1 MAIRIPHNIWVNLLD
16 LAYDRVLSGT
26 RGIDKAS
33 ELALKYSGTGL
44 TLDQQA
50 HALIKRQRILA
61 GSSGFITGLGG
72 FMSLPVAIPANMV
85 SVVFIQLRMI
95 AAIAY
100 MGGYD
105 IEDKKVRSMV
115 FTCMAG
121 NAIKDILQEI
131 GISAGTRLT
140 QRLINSI
147 SEKSLIAVNQKVGFV
162 LLTKSGGHG
171 IVKLSKVVPL
181 AGGLIGGSIDII
193 ATDAMGRAARRV
205 FLNGSS
211 ENIIPS

>member
-1 MAIRIPHNIWVNLLD
+1 MAIHIPNDLWENLLD
-16 LAYDRVLSGT
+16 LAYNRVLTGT
-26 RGIDKAS
+26 KGIDKAS
-33 ELALKYSGTGL
+33 SLALKYNKTGL
-44 TLDQQA
+44 TPDQQA
-50 HALIKRQRILA
+50 HALVKRQRLLA

-105 IEDKKVRSMV
+105 IEDRKVRSMV

-121 NAIKDILQEI
+121 NAMKDILQEI

-140 QRLINSI
+140 QRSINSI
-147 SEKSLIAVNQKVGFV
+147 SEKSLVAINQKVGFALV
-162 LLTKSGGHG
+162 AKSGGHG
-171 IVKLSKVVPL
+171 IIKLSKVVPL
-181 AGGLIGGSIDII
+181 AGGLIGGSIDVI
-193 ATDAMGRAARRV
+193 ATDLMGRTARKM
-205 FLNGSS
+205 FLDVA
-211 ENIIPS
+211 